1 MIKPKIFLWGNVV
14 ALAVFFLTGCG
25 GSTATV
31 TGNVSYDGSAI
42 EKGMVTF
49 TPEGTAGSVVGAEIV
64 AGKYTAKGVAPGK
77 NIVQVVA
84 VKSVPFVRSSEE
96 MAKMAEEQKGKTKID
111 GLIDPADVVPA
122 NAVGNNAAHNFIEGS
137 NKLDLTLTKPL

>member
-1 MIKPKIFLWGNVV
+1 MLGNLV
-14 ALAVFFLTGCG
+14 AMTLLFLTGCG
-25 GSTATV
+25 ASTATV
-31 TGNVSYDGSAI
+31 SGTVSYDGTAI

-49 TPEGTAGSVVGAEIV
+49 TPEGTAGSVVGAEIL

-77 NIVQVVA
+77 NIVQVIA

-122 NAVGNNAAHNFIEGS
+122 NAVGNNAAHNFIEGT
-137 NKLDLTLTKPL
+137 NKLDLTLTKP

>member
-1 MIKPKIFLWGNVV
+1 MIKPRVFALGNLVAMTLLFL
-14 ALAVFFLTGCG
+14 AGCG
-25 GSTATV
+25 ASTATV
-31 TGNVSYDGSAI
+31 SGTVSYDGTAI

-49 TPEGTAGSVVGAEIV
+49 TPEGTAGSVVGAEIL
-64 AGKYTAKGVAPGK
+64 AGKYVAKGVAPGK

-111 GLIDPADVVPA
+111 GLIDPADVVPP
-122 NAVGNNAAHNFIEGS
+122 NAVGNNAAHNFVEGS
-137 NKLDLTLTKPL
+137 NQLDLTLTKPL